1 MNDLSFTWALALQQS
16 YDKDLYQVQKTWFIF
31 FIIISS
37 TIDSRCL
44 AYFKP
49 ISNFKEIRN
58 VFSQFYIKQ
67 AVSAD
72 TIMYKNIEKKGFAQE
87 NMKKNIAYIS
97 LIDTD
102 S

>member
-1 MNDLSFTWALALQQS
+1 MF
-16 YDKDLYQVQKTWFIF
+16 
-31 FIIISS
+31 SS

-49 ISNFKEIRN
+49 ISNFKEIRH

-72 TIMYKNIEKKGFAQE
+72 TIMYKNIEKKKVLL
-87 NMKKNIAYIS
+87 KK
-97 LIDTD
+97 T
-102 S
+102 